1 LKKKKNNF
9 FSSARKNKKERI
21 FINMSKCISKDCKN
35 IATEGNYCF
44 PCYIKDL
51 EKLKNMNLVLELLS
65 KEKGE

>member
-1 LKKKKNNF
+1 
-9 FSSARKNKKERI
+9 
-21 FINMSKCISKDCKN
+21 MSKCISKDCKN